1 MESFAGLVQ
10 IFLFSALPD
19 YFVEVGATIFWALI
33 LFCKMNYLVT
43 RNHNYRMRALS
54 EAVYMYYQ
62 AIDMLMEDSWYC
74 CEMKK
79 GGRV

>member
-1 MESFAGLVQ
+1 MQ

-19 YFVEVGATIFWALI
+19 YFVEVGAKMFWAPLI

-43 RNHNYRMRALS
+43 RKLNYRMRALS

-62 AIDMLMEDSWYC
+62 AIDMLMEDSLYC
-74 CEMKK
+74 CETK
-79 GGRV
+79 REE